1 MSAWKVSATVPA
13 AAAARFDAAL
23 AEALVDDTLIVSTVE
38 VSRDGPW
45 RSDVFG
51 SSDTVDGPDAVL
63 RARITAAFAAA
74 ARIAGIAALA
84 PTFETL
90 PDTDWVAENQRS
102 FQPFAVGPFWVYPSH
117 DRGQPVA
124 DAVTLCID
132 AGLAF
137 GTGTHATT
145 HGCLEMIT
153 RIDPA
158 QARRAIDVGCG
169 SGILTIAMAKLWRR
183 PVLGSDNDPEAVA
196 VARDNAVLNGAG
208 DRCTFHVAEGL
219 AAPVLAKAAPFD
231 LIVANILAQPL
242 IDLAPA
248 FAAAAAPG
256 ATLVL
261 AGLLAEQEDEV
272 VAAYAL
278 HGFTVTDRVVHETGG
293 AQWPTLALRRTGA

>member
-51 SSDTVDGPDAVL
+51 SGDGGEGPDADL
-63 RARITAAFAAA
+63 RARITAAFVAA
-74 ARIAGIAALA
+74 ARIAGIATLT
-84 PTFETL
+84 PTFELL

-102 FQPFAVGPFWVYPSH
+102 FQPFAVGPFWVHPSH
-117 DRGQPVA
+117 DRGQPAA

-145 HGCLEMIT
+145 RGCLEVIG
-153 RIDPA
+153 RLDPRKT
-158 QARRAIDVGCG
+158 RRAIDVGCG
-169 SGILTIAMAKLWRR
+169 SGILAIAMGKLWRR
-183 PVLGSDNDPEAVA
+183 PLLGSDNDPEAVA
-196 VARDNAVLNGAG
+196 VARDNAALNGAA
-208 DRCTFHVAEGL
+208 DLCTFHVAEGL
-219 AAPVLAKAAPFD
+219 AAPVLAAAAPYD

-242 IDLAPA
+242 IDLAPS

-272 VAAYAL
+272 VAGYAPY
-278 HGFTVTDRVVHETGG
+278 GFAVVDRVVHETGG
-293 AQWPTLALRRTGA
+293 AQWPTLALRRPL

>member
-1 MSAWKVSATVPA
+1 MSVWKVSATVPA
-13 AAAARFDAAL
+13 SAAARFDAAL
-23 AEALVDDTLIVSTVE
+23 AEALVDDSLIVSTVE

-51 SSDTVDGPDAVL
+51 SSDGVDGPDAAL

-74 ARIAGIAALA
+74 ARLAGIAALT

-102 FQPFAVGPFWVYPSH
+102 FQPFAVGPFWVHPSH
-117 DRGQPVA
+117 DRGRPAA

-145 HGCLEMIT
+145 RGCLEMIA
-153 RIDPA
+153 RADPA
-158 QARRAIDVGCG
+158 RAQRAIDVGCG
-169 SGILTIAMAKLWRR
+169 SGILAIAMAKLWRR

-208 DRCTFHVAEGL
+208 DLCVFHVADGL
-219 AAPVLAKAAPFD
+219 QAPVLKAAAPFD

-242 IDLAPA
+242 IDLAPSFTTA
-248 FAAAAAPG
+248 VAPG

-272 VAAYAL
+272 AAAYAS
-278 HGFTVTDRVVHETGG
+278 HGFAVVDRVVHETGG
-293 AQWPTLALRRTGA
+293 AQWPTLALWRGGA